1 MHETPALPK
10 ESNAQAVSPG
20 VPRANRRPGEVG
32 RSVSG
37 LSADYGVADATIHRW
52 LDQDRI
58 DHGEKPG
65 ATSTQNTEL
74 AAARKRI
81 RELEHELE
89 LIRKA
94 AAIFDEQEKIRPK
107 GSNR

>member
-1 MHETPALPK
+1 
-10 ESNAQAVSPG
+10 
-20 VPRANRRPGEVG
+20 
-32 RSVSG
+32 
-37 LSADYGVADATIHRW
+37 VAGATIYRW

-65 ATSTQNTEL
+65 ATRIQNIEL

-81 RELEHELE
+81 REHELE

-94 AAIFDEQEKIRPK
+94 ATIFDEQQKSRPK
-107 GSNR
+107 WIYPAIKSLTGQGFREREACRVVGVNGSSYACWGMRRLPN

>member
-10 ESNAQAVSPG
+10 ESNAKAVSPG
-20 VPRANRRPGEVG
+20 VPRANRSSGEVG
-32 RSVSG
+32 KIRLRAQRRLRIG
-37 LSADYGVADATIHRW
+37 RRHHLPLAT
-52 LDQDRI
+52 QDRI

-89 LIRKA
+89 LVRKA

-107 GSNR
+107 GSTR